1 MKKYSPIIIK
11 FINLFI
17 IFFTL
22 IYFFVSSEFKDYW
35 YLKVI
40 ILLLIIICL
49 GTPTTSIDSWFVYL
63 FSGKVLFYESNL
75 YVNYLDDNYLNV
87 NNRPKLPAT
96 LSATFAQL
104 LGYWNEI
111 FPKSTNILV
120 LAPALFV
127 QCSFLKNNKTI
138 LLWLMFVLLISGRI
152 LVNGTMDGLVAM
164 YFVTNCIIIYN
175 LFLEEH
181 LIYGKNSVEINK
193 NKITLFFTG
202 IFCGIILSLLKNEGL
217 VIVILLLINIGD

>member
-1 MKKYSPIIIK
+1 MNANNYINWSLIKYATALSLLILFNYFLWSINSWQIIK

-75 YVNYLDDNYLNV
+75 YVNYLDDNFLNV
-87 NNRPKLPAT
+87 NNRPKLPAA

-111 FPKSTNILV
+111 FPKSTNVIIIFPPIIFLISFFKEKIL
-120 LAPALFV
+120 
-127 QCSFLKNNKTI
+127 I
-138 LLWLMFVLLISGRI
+138 LLWLFLMLFFSGKLFI
-152 LVNGTMDGLVAM
+152 NGMMDGIISL
-164 YFVTNCIIIYN
+164 YFVSSV
-175 LFLEEH
+175 
-181 LIYGKNSVEINK
+181 LITYEIS
-193 NKITLFFTG
+193 ITKLQYDKKLLYFFQY
-202 IFCGIILSLLKNEGL
+202 
-217 VIVILLLINIGD
+217 VLITI